1 MMRIGYCSP
10 FNPMRSG
17 ISDFSEELVWKLK
30 NYCDIVIFSPTEL
43 DNKAIAENFECHM
56 LMELDDRQLRESLDL
71 IVYHMGNS
79 FNCHGEIAKYIVKY
93 PGIVELH
100 DIALHHFAT
109 EQTLVRE
116 GKESYLKLVEYCHGD
131 SGVKIAQKFFD
142 GLSEAPWTEQG
153 LNMCMN
159 RYIIDNAVGMIVHS
173 ELAKQMV
180 LAIRPDIP
188 IVKILLHTEIED
200 DNARVMQ
207 QKYRKKYGI
216 SENVLVMGSFGFASN
231 EKRII
236 PCLDALKRFKDTKK
250 QDFLYVIVGE
260 ARKELNIEQQIAERG
275 LENHVRVTGFTTLE
289 EFKEYMHVCDFCFNL
304 RYPTQGESSAS
315 LHRLLGMGK
324 PVIVTDVGSFSEY
337 PDDVAFKIRYDSY
350 EIDDIYHAVC
360 QLTAKNGAELKKR
373 SQRAR
378 IFAEENCEICRNAE
392 MYSDFFCQFVSGTW
406 QNEYCDVMIG
416 RLCELGLTDD
426 AYIER
431 ISGLLDNMGLL

>member
-1 MMRIGYCSP
+1 MRIGYCSP

-30 NYCDIVIFSPTEL
+30 DHCDIVIFSPVEL

-56 LMELDDRQLRESLDL
+56 LKDLDDNRLRESLDL
-71 IVYHMGNS
+71 IVYHMGNN
-79 FNCHGEIAKYIVKY
+79 FQCHGEIAEYLVKY

-100 DIALHHFAT
+100 DIALHHFAA

-116 GKESYLKLVEYCHGD
+116 GKESYLKLVEYCHGAR
-131 SGVKIAQKFFD
+131 GLEIAQKFFD

-153 LNMCMN
+153 LHMCMN
-159 RYIIDNAVGMIVHS
+159 RFIIDHASAMIVHS

-180 LAIRPDIP
+180 LAIRPDMP
-188 IVKILLHTEIED
+188 IVKIMLHTEIDNED
-200 DNARVMQ
+200 AHALK

-236 PCLDALKRFKDTKK
+236 PCLDALKLFKEINKK
-250 QDFLYVIVGE
+250 DFLYIIVGE
-260 ARKELNIEQQIAERG
+260 ARKELNIEQQIADRG
-275 LENHVRVTGFTTLE
+275 LEGNVRVTGFTTLD

-324 PVIVTDVGSFSEY
+324 PAIVTDVGSFSEY
-337 PDDVAFKIRYDSY
+337 PDDVAFKVRYDSC
-350 EIDDIYHAVC
+350 EVDDIYRAVC
-360 QLTAKNGAELKKR
+360 QFTAKRGVVLEKR
-373 SQRAR
+373 SHQAR
-378 IFAEENCEICRNAE
+378 VFAEENCEIHKNAV
-392 MYSDFFCQFVSGTW
+392 MYNDFFTKLISGTW
-406 QNEYCDVMIG
+406 QKDYCDVMVD

-431 ISGLLDNMGLL
+431 MVGLMDNLEFL